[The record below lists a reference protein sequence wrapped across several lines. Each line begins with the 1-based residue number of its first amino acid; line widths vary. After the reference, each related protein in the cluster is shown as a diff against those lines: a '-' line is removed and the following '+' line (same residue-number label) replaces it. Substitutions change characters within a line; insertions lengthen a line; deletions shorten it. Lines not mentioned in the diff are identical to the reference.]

1 MHLVSHFATL
11 VSLVALIAS
20 IAHGQE
26 SAPHRTKADLEVF
39 APVWKVGQWWRIQKT
54 NTLGHPPRVYLRRVV
69 EVRQDGYVVEI
80 VDETANTTS
89 VSLVSKDISG
99 ISNSVDGYPKP
110 QMLSESLPDNG
121 MFRFPIKVGSR
132 WEHSYLLVS
141 KGSTKL
147 SPAITGTVER
157 TLDLDTKLPTII
169 RGAVDRTVELE
180 TPLGRLETYQ
190 INLWWKSDGA
200 VPYQATCMYL
210 PDISWCAEYRSG
222 LETSRVIEVGGG
234 K

>member
-1 MHLVSHFATL
+1 MHLVSYFA
-11 VSLVALIAS
+11 ALISLFAFAAS
-20 IAHGQE
+20 AAHGEE
-26 SAPHRTKADLEVF
+26 SPLQRTKGDPEVF

-54 NTLGHPPRVYLRRVV
+54 STLGHPPRVYLRRVA

-110 QMLSESLPDNG
+110 KMLSESLPDNG

-141 KGSTKL
+141 RGSAKFAA
-147 SPAITGTVER
+147 AITGTVER
-157 TLDLDTKLPTII
+157 TLELDTKLPTII

-180 TPLGRLETYQ
+180 TPLGRVKTYQ
-190 INLWWKSDGA
+190 IDLWWKSDGA

-210 PDISWCAEYRSG
+210 PDIGSCVEYRSG
-222 LETSRVIEVGGG
+222 LETSRVMEIGGG

>member
-1 MHLVSHFATL
+1 MHLVSYSAALLFAL
-11 VSLVALIAS
+11 AAS
-20 IAHGQE
+20 IAHGEETTPQ
-26 SAPHRTKADLEVF
+26 RTKDYSEVF

-54 NTLGHPPRVYLRRVV
+54 NTLGQPPRIYLRRVA
-69 EVRQDGYVVEI
+69 EARQDGYVVEI
-80 VDETANTTS
+80 VDETSNTAS
-89 VSLVSKDISG
+89 VSLVSKDISS

-110 QMLSESLPDNG
+110 QMLSESRPDNG

-132 WEHSYLLVS
+132 WEHSYLAVS
-141 KGSTKL
+141 KGSAKL
-147 SPAITGTVER
+147 PAAITGTVDR
-157 TLDLDTKLPTII
+157 VLDLDTKLPTII

-180 TPLGRLETYQ
+180 TPLGRLRTYQ

-210 PDISWCAEYRSG
+210 PDIGWCAEYRSG